1 MLIQAFRDNIPKWVT
16 AVILALLIIPFA
28 LWGIN
33 SYFTASSDSSVATVD
48 GTPIAP
54 NDFQRAYQG
63 QYTQLQRYYGASF
76 RPEMID
82 EKQLRQEV
90 LDRLIEQ
97 TLVDQQVA
105 AGHYAVG
112 DARLAD
118 LNLKN
123 PAFQIGG
130 KFSMEAY
137 TAALG
142 QYGLTPAGY
151 EVQMRQQIVAGE
163 LEGSIRSSA
172 ISTSAELAHAIAVRD
187 QQREVGYLTV
197 SARRFL
203 PGIQVTDT
211 DAQAY
216 YQSHKADFMAP
227 EKVALAYVEL
237 DGAQLAKAAQP
248 DETALQAL
256 YQQQLDSF
264 KQSETRVAR
273 HILIA
278 VNGDDPKLDSAAKAK
293 ADDLL
298 KQIKAGGDFAK
309 LAQKYSD
316 DTDSGKKGGELGE
329 IQRGVMVKPFED
341 ALFGAQKEG
350 DVVGPVRSK
359 FGYHIIQVE
368 KIRAAGVKPFTEM
381 RSQLLADYQKKQ
393 ADDRYFTLGDKL
405 ADVAYEHRESLDE
418 VSKQLDLPV
427 QTVADVTRDGG
438 EGIGANPD
446 VRKAAFSDAVLT
458 QGFNSEP
465 IQIGPNH
472 SVVVRVK
479 GHVPSEPRPIADVR
493 GQILSLLQQ
502 QRASAAAAKLAA
514 NLLDALQKGGDA
526 AALAKANGATFVPPA
541 FITREQK
548 GLPLP
553 LLSAAFAAA
562 QPAAGGRSLSQV
574 TLDGGDQAVLWVST
588 VKPGDVSAL
597 TPEQMASEKRE
608 LSRLDGTSEY
618 AAYLAYLRQQA
629 KVVIN
634 AKNLDQPDQ

>member
-54 NDFQRAYQG
+54 ADFQRAYQG
-63 QYTQLQRYYGASF
+63 QYTQLQRYYGANF

-112 DARLAD
+112 DARLAE

-123 PAFQIGG
+123 PAFQIAG

-142 QYGLTPAGY
+142 QYGLSPAGY
-151 EVQMRQQIVAGE
+151 ESQMRQQIVAGE
-163 LEGSIRSSA
+163 LEDSIRTSA
-172 ISTSAELAHAIAVRD
+172 AVTPAELAQAIAVRD

-197 SARRFL
+197 SAKRFL
-203 PGIQVTDT
+203 PGIQVTDA
-211 DAQAY
+211 DVQAY
-216 YQSHKADFMAP
+216 YQAHPTDFMAP
-227 EKVALAYVEL
+227 EKVTLAYVEL
-237 DGAQLAKAAQP
+237 DGAQLAKAVQP
-248 DETALQAL
+248 DEATLQAL
-256 YQQQLDSF
+256 YQQQLETL
-264 KQSETRVAR
+264 KQDETRVAR
-273 HILIA
+273 HILVT
-278 VNGDDPKLDSAAKAK
+278 VNSADPKLDAAAKAK
-293 ADDLL
+293 AEDLL
-298 KQIKAGGDFAK
+298 KQIKTGADFAK
-309 LAQKYSD
+309 LAQQYSD
-316 DTDSGKKGGELGE
+316 DIVSAKKGGELGT
-329 IQRGVMVKPFED
+329 IQRGVTDKPFED

-350 DVVGPVRSK
+350 DIVGPVRSK
-359 FGYHIIQVE
+359 FGYHIIQLE
-368 KIRAAGVKPFTEM
+368 KIQAAPVKSFADM
-381 RSQLLADYQKKQ
+381 RPQLLADYQKKQ
-393 ADDRYFTLGDKL
+393 ADDKYFALGDQL
-405 ADVAYEHRESLDE
+405 ADLAYEHRDSLDE
-418 VSKQLDLPV
+418 VSKQLSLPV

-438 EGIGANPD
+438 EGIGANPE

-479 GHVPSEPRPIADVR
+479 GHVPSEPRRLADVHS
-493 GQILSLLQQ
+493 QILSLLQQ
-502 QRASAAAAKLAA
+502 QRASAAAAKLTAS
-514 NLLDALQKGGDA
+514 LLDALQKGGDA
-526 AALAKANGATFVPPA
+526 AALAKANGAVFTAPA
-541 FITREQK
+541 LITRNQK

-553 LLSAAFAAA
+553 LLAAAFTAP
-562 QPAAGGRSLSQV
+562 QPAAGARSLSQV
-574 TLDGGDQAVLWVST
+574 SLDGGDQAVLWVAA
-588 VKPGDVSAL
+588 VKPGAASAL
-597 TPEQMASEKRE
+597 SPEQAAAEKAE
-608 LSRLDGTSEY
+608 LSRLDGTTEY

-634 AKNLDQPDQ
+634 TKNIDQSDQ